1 MRSRRLSSPI
11 SSTCWGEA
19 LDVADGGHL
28 AAAQALAASIFDTA
42 LRKTL
47 PQQSGRYYAKAEAE
61 ITNRHDRRDAMGFVH
76 MPAIVV
82 LDEFWEYKGD
92 PIPTKFNRHATVH
105 AAGRVRYTPANAVI
119 ALALATSL
127 VREAH
132 QGIADS
138 SEAAA

>member
-1 MRSRRLSSPI
+1 M
-11 SSTCWGEA
+11 
-19 LDVADGGHL
+19 
-28 AAAQALAASIFDTA
+28 
-42 LRKTL
+42 
-47 PQQSGRYYAKAEAE
+47 PQQSGRYYAKAKSE
-61 ITNRHDRRDAMGFVH
+61 ITNRHENASIAEMRWGFVH

-105 AAGRVRYTPANAVI
+105 AAGRVQYTPANAV
-119 ALALATSL
+119 LATSL
-127 VREAH
+127 VGEAH